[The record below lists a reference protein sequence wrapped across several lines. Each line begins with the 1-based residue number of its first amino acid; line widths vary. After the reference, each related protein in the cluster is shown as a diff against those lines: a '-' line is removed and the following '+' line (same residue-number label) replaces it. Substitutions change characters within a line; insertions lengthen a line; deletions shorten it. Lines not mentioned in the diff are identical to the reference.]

1 MSVNVRT
8 VLSKVTS
15 YLSFFSWK
23 NVKAILSPSNTTGVI
38 WQYFAGSLAWLVVV
52 GMAAMN
58 LRTYLTY
65 PANSPQ
71 VGVTYYS
78 FLTLHGWSAMLGLV
92 PNAAIAVIAY
102 SMYKNGLSI
111 RRTRLMSALFWISNL
126 GLLFAL
132 LGGPDMG
139 WYMYPPLAIED
150 NSNFHAFLLYR
161 GAMIG
166 IAYLALALNS
176 MAQTIATIVLVGD
189 AYATKPR
196 GQKLGIFAAYGVA
209 FAVIIALTLP
219 ALTAAELWYSL
230 YFLASVPVNTLL
242 WLVLFWFYGHPVVY
256 YVPFPLFGAL
266 YYYVPKFAGRE
277 LFSEKWARWNIY
289 LLAIGSMLIWVHHIQ
304 TFPIPVA
311 VRLWIN
317 LSTLILASGSGLTVL
332 NLGLTVLLSKGY
344 NFRDP
349 VGMATLMAL
358 VGFILGGVQ
367 AVPLPMFPINPI
379 VHNTYYVVGHFHLV
393 IWTLI
398 LMGFTAVFLDL
409 LRTVR
414 PGFDSDA
421 VGMMETAFSALS
433 SIYGSPWN
441 KVTNRETAIKVIA
454 RASTV
459 VTNVLRAKEGK
470 KPRIPEPSDS
480 FARSFLEASFNRTPS
495 TEEVKAMDA
504 SLILYADHEVPAS
517 TTAALVTSSTLSDM
531 YSCVVAALAALKGP
545 LHGGAA
551 EEAFKQFLEIGSPE
565 NTDQW
570 FQKKIV
576 EGKAR
581 LMGFGHRVY
590 KTYDPRAKLFKRFA
604 KQLSERNQE
613 AKKYFEIAQK
623 VEELGIQMFSQKHI
637 FPNTDFYSGVVFYA
651 LGFPVYMFTSLFALS
666 RTLGW
671 TAHVIEYVEE
681 QHRLIRP
688 RALYVGPIRREVIP
702 IELRG

>member
-38 WQYFAGSLAWLVVV
+38 WQYFAGSLAWLAVV

-102 SMYKNGLSI
+102 SMYKDGLSI

-166 IAYLALALNS
+166 IAYLSLALSS

-289 LLAIGSMLIWVHHIQ
+289 LLAIGSMLIWVHHLQ
-304 TFPIPVA
+304 TFPIPVP

-414 PGFDSDA
+414 PGFDYSKQTSMMINA
-421 VGMMETAFSALS
+421 GILLWTIPFATVGYLMSVEGYMGMLRRVIAYPTVFYPYNLAISLLAEVGIAGIVMAIGSALVEFLTYS
-433 SIYGSPWN
+433 TSRTVGVSVSGPSIG
-441 KVTNRETAIKVIA
+441 VM
-454 RASTV
+454 
-459 VTNVLRAKEGK
+459 LGEGGQ
-470 KPRIPEPSDS
+470 
-480 FARSFLEASFNRTPS
+480 
-495 TEEVKAMDA
+495 EVKGVEPKFNATLNA
-504 SLILYADHEVPAS
+504 SPS
-517 TTAALVTSSTLSDM
+517 
-531 YSCVVAALAALKGP
+531 KGVKT
-545 LHGGAA
+545 GG
-551 EEAFKQFLEIGSPE
+551 
-565 NTDQW
+565 
-570 FQKKIV
+570 
-576 EGKAR
+576 
-581 LMGFGHRVY
+581 
-590 KTYDPRAKLFKRFA
+590 
-604 KQLSERNQE
+604 
-613 AKKYFEIAQK
+613 
-623 VEELGIQMFSQKHI
+623 EL
-637 FPNTDFYSGVVFYA
+637 ND
-651 LGFPVYMFTSLFALS
+651 
-666 RTLGW
+666 
-671 TAHVIEYVEE
+671 
-681 QHRLIRP
+681 
-688 RALYVGPIRREVIP
+688 
-702 IELRG
+702 

>member
-414 PGFDSDA
+414 PGFDYSKQTSMMINA
-421 VGMMETAFSALS
+421 GILLWTIPFATVGYLMSVEGYMGMLRRVIAYPTVLYPYNLAISLLAEVGIAGIVMAIGSALVEFLTYS
-433 SIYGSPWN
+433 TSRTAGVSVSGPSIG
-441 KVTNRETAIKVIA
+441 VM
-454 RASTV
+454 
-459 VTNVLRAKEGK
+459 LGEGGQ
-470 KPRIPEPSDS
+470 
-480 FARSFLEASFNRTPS
+480 
-495 TEEVKAMDA
+495 EVKGVEPKFNAMLNA
-504 SLILYADHEVPAS
+504 SPSKGVKTGGEVN
-517 TTAALVTSSTLSDM
+517 D
-531 YSCVVAALAALKGP
+531 
-545 LHGGAA
+545 
-551 EEAFKQFLEIGSPE
+551 
-565 NTDQW
+565 
-570 FQKKIV
+570 
-576 EGKAR
+576 
-581 LMGFGHRVY
+581 
-590 KTYDPRAKLFKRFA
+590 
-604 KQLSERNQE
+604 
-613 AKKYFEIAQK
+613 
-623 VEELGIQMFSQKHI
+623 
-637 FPNTDFYSGVVFYA
+637 
-651 LGFPVYMFTSLFALS
+651 
-666 RTLGW
+666 
-671 TAHVIEYVEE
+671 
-681 QHRLIRP
+681 
-688 RALYVGPIRREVIP
+688 
-702 IELRG
+702 

>member
-38 WQYFAGSLAWLVVV
+38 WQYFAGSLAWLAVV

-102 SMYKNGLSI
+102 SMYKDGLSI

-209 FAVIIALTLP
+209 FAVVIALTLP

-289 LLAIGSMLIWVHHIQ
+289 LLAIGSMLIWVHHLQ
-304 TFPIPVA
+304 TFPIPVP

-414 PGFDSDA
+414 PGFDYSKQTSMMINA
-421 VGMMETAFSALS
+421 GILLWTIPFATVGYLMSVEGYMGMLRRVIAYPTVFYPYNLAISLLAEVGIAGIVMAIGSALVEFLTYS
-433 SIYGSPWN
+433 TSRTVGVSVSGPSIG
-441 KVTNRETAIKVIA
+441 VM
-454 RASTV
+454 
-459 VTNVLRAKEGK
+459 LGEGGQ
-470 KPRIPEPSDS
+470 
-480 FARSFLEASFNRTPS
+480 
-495 TEEVKAMDA
+495 EVKGVEPKFNATLNA
-504 SLILYADHEVPAS
+504 SPS
-517 TTAALVTSSTLSDM
+517 
-531 YSCVVAALAALKGP
+531 KGVKT
-545 LHGGAA
+545 GG
-551 EEAFKQFLEIGSPE
+551 
-565 NTDQW
+565 
-570 FQKKIV
+570 
-576 EGKAR
+576 
-581 LMGFGHRVY
+581 
-590 KTYDPRAKLFKRFA
+590 
-604 KQLSERNQE
+604 
-613 AKKYFEIAQK
+613 
-623 VEELGIQMFSQKHI
+623 EL
-637 FPNTDFYSGVVFYA
+637 ND
-651 LGFPVYMFTSLFALS
+651 
-666 RTLGW
+666 
-671 TAHVIEYVEE
+671 
-681 QHRLIRP
+681 
-688 RALYVGPIRREVIP
+688 
-702 IELRG
+702 

>member
-38 WQYFAGSLAWLVVV
+38 WQYFAGSLAWLAVV

-102 SMYKNGLSI
+102 SMYKDGLSI

-166 IAYLALALNS
+166 IAYLALALSS

-289 LLAIGSMLIWVHHIQ
+289 LLAIGSMLIWVHHLQ
-304 TFPIPVA
+304 TFPIPVP

-367 AVPLPMFPINPI
+367 AVPLPMLPINPI

-414 PGFDSDA
+414 PGFDYSKQTSMMINA
-421 VGMMETAFSALS
+421 GILLWTIPFATVGYLMSVEGYMGMLRRVIAYPTVFYPYNLAISLLAEVGIAGIVMAIGSALVEFLTYS
-433 SIYGSPWN
+433 TSRTVGVSVSGPSIG
-441 KVTNRETAIKVIA
+441 VM
-454 RASTV
+454 
-459 VTNVLRAKEGK
+459 LGEGGQ
-470 KPRIPEPSDS
+470 
-480 FARSFLEASFNRTPS
+480 
-495 TEEVKAMDA
+495 EVKGVEPKFNATLNA
-504 SLILYADHEVPAS
+504 SPS
-517 TTAALVTSSTLSDM
+517 
-531 YSCVVAALAALKGP
+531 KGVKT
-545 LHGGAA
+545 GG
-551 EEAFKQFLEIGSPE
+551 
-565 NTDQW
+565 
-570 FQKKIV
+570 
-576 EGKAR
+576 
-581 LMGFGHRVY
+581 
-590 KTYDPRAKLFKRFA
+590 
-604 KQLSERNQE
+604 
-613 AKKYFEIAQK
+613 
-623 VEELGIQMFSQKHI
+623 EL
-637 FPNTDFYSGVVFYA
+637 ND
-651 LGFPVYMFTSLFALS
+651 
-666 RTLGW
+666 
-671 TAHVIEYVEE
+671 
-681 QHRLIRP
+681 
-688 RALYVGPIRREVIP
+688 
-702 IELRG
+702 

>member
-38 WQYFAGSLAWLVVV
+38 WQYFAGSLAWLAVV

-102 SMYKNGLSI
+102 SMYKDGLSI
-111 RRTRLMSALFWISNL
+111 RRTRVMSALFWISNL

-166 IAYLALALNS
+166 IAYLALALSS

-289 LLAIGSMLIWVHHIQ
+289 LLAIGSMLIWVHHLQ
-304 TFPIPVA
+304 TFPIPVP

-414 PGFDSDA
+414 PGFDYSKQTSMMINA
-421 VGMMETAFSALS
+421 GILLWTIPFATVGYLMSVEGYMGMLRRVIAYPTVFYPYNLAISLLAEVGIAGIVMAIGSALVEFLTYS
-433 SIYGSPWN
+433 TSRTVGVSVSGPSIG
-441 KVTNRETAIKVIA
+441 VM
-454 RASTV
+454 
-459 VTNVLRAKEGK
+459 LGEGGQ
-470 KPRIPEPSDS
+470 
-480 FARSFLEASFNRTPS
+480 
-495 TEEVKAMDA
+495 EVKGVEPKFNATLNA
-504 SLILYADHEVPAS
+504 SPS
-517 TTAALVTSSTLSDM
+517 
-531 YSCVVAALAALKGP
+531 KGVKT
-545 LHGGAA
+545 GG
-551 EEAFKQFLEIGSPE
+551 
-565 NTDQW
+565 
-570 FQKKIV
+570 
-576 EGKAR
+576 
-581 LMGFGHRVY
+581 
-590 KTYDPRAKLFKRFA
+590 
-604 KQLSERNQE
+604 
-613 AKKYFEIAQK
+613 
-623 VEELGIQMFSQKHI
+623 EL
-637 FPNTDFYSGVVFYA
+637 ND
-651 LGFPVYMFTSLFALS
+651 
-666 RTLGW
+666 
-671 TAHVIEYVEE
+671 
-681 QHRLIRP
+681 
-688 RALYVGPIRREVIP
+688 
-702 IELRG
+702 

>member
-38 WQYFAGSLAWLVVV
+38 WQYFAGSLAWLAVV

-92 PNAAIAVIAY
+92 PNAALAVIAY
-102 SMYKNGLSI
+102 SMYKDGLSI

-166 IAYLALALNS
+166 IAYLALALSS
-176 MAQTIATIVLVGD
+176 MAQTIATIVLIGD

-219 ALTAAELWYSL
+219 ALTAAEIWYSL

-289 LLAIGSMLIWVHHIQ
+289 LLAIGSMLIWVHHLQ
-304 TFPIPVA
+304 TFPIPVP

-367 AVPLPMFPINPI
+367 AVPLPMFPVNPI

-414 PGFDSDA
+414 PGFDYSKQTSMMINA
-421 VGMMETAFSALS
+421 GILLWTIPFATVGYLMSVEGYMGMLRRVIAYPTVFYPYNLAISLLAEVGIAGIVMAIGSALVEFLTYS
-433 SIYGSPWN
+433 TSRTVGVSVSGPSIG
-441 KVTNRETAIKVIA
+441 VM
-454 RASTV
+454 
-459 VTNVLRAKEGK
+459 LGEGGQ
-470 KPRIPEPSDS
+470 
-480 FARSFLEASFNRTPS
+480 
-495 TEEVKAMDA
+495 EVKGVEPKFNATLNA
-504 SLILYADHEVPAS
+504 SHS
-517 TTAALVTSSTLSDM
+517 
-531 YSCVVAALAALKGP
+531 KGVKT
-545 LHGGAA
+545 GG
-551 EEAFKQFLEIGSPE
+551 
-565 NTDQW
+565 
-570 FQKKIV
+570 
-576 EGKAR
+576 
-581 LMGFGHRVY
+581 
-590 KTYDPRAKLFKRFA
+590 
-604 KQLSERNQE
+604 
-613 AKKYFEIAQK
+613 
-623 VEELGIQMFSQKHI
+623 EL
-637 FPNTDFYSGVVFYA
+637 ND
-651 LGFPVYMFTSLFALS
+651 
-666 RTLGW
+666 
-671 TAHVIEYVEE
+671 
-681 QHRLIRP
+681 
-688 RALYVGPIRREVIP
+688 
-702 IELRG
+702 

>member
-38 WQYFAGSLAWLVVV
+38 WQYFAGSLAWLAVV

-102 SMYKNGLSI
+102 SMYKDGLSI

-166 IAYLALALNS
+166 IAYLALALSS

-289 LLAIGSMLIWVHHIQ
+289 LLAIGSMLIWVHHLQ
-304 TFPIPVA
+304 TFPIPVL

-367 AVPLPMFPINPI
+367 AVPLPMLPINPI

-414 PGFDSDA
+414 PGFDYSKQTSMMINA
-421 VGMMETAFSALS
+421 GILLWTIPFATVGYLMSVEGYMGMLRRVIAYPTVFYPYNLAISLLAEVGIAGIVMAIGSALVEFLTYS
-433 SIYGSPWN
+433 TSRTVGVSVSGPSIG
-441 KVTNRETAIKVIA
+441 VM
-454 RASTV
+454 
-459 VTNVLRAKEGK
+459 LGEGGQ
-470 KPRIPEPSDS
+470 
-480 FARSFLEASFNRTPS
+480 
-495 TEEVKAMDA
+495 EVKGVEPKFNATLNA
-504 SLILYADHEVPAS
+504 SPS
-517 TTAALVTSSTLSDM
+517 
-531 YSCVVAALAALKGP
+531 KGVKT
-545 LHGGAA
+545 GG
-551 EEAFKQFLEIGSPE
+551 
-565 NTDQW
+565 
-570 FQKKIV
+570 
-576 EGKAR
+576 
-581 LMGFGHRVY
+581 
-590 KTYDPRAKLFKRFA
+590 
-604 KQLSERNQE
+604 
-613 AKKYFEIAQK
+613 
-623 VEELGIQMFSQKHI
+623 EL
-637 FPNTDFYSGVVFYA
+637 ND
-651 LGFPVYMFTSLFALS
+651 
-666 RTLGW
+666 
-671 TAHVIEYVEE
+671 
-681 QHRLIRP
+681 
-688 RALYVGPIRREVIP
+688 
-702 IELRG
+702 

>member
-38 WQYFAGSLAWLVVV
+38 WQYFAGSLAWLAVV

-102 SMYKNGLSI
+102 SMYKDGLSI

-166 IAYLALALNS
+166 IAYLALALSS

-289 LLAIGSMLIWVHHIQ
+289 LLAIGSMLIWVHHLQ
-304 TFPIPVA
+304 TFPIPVP

-414 PGFDSDA
+414 PGFDYSKQTSMMINA
-421 VGMMETAFSALS
+421 GILLWTIPFATVGYLMSVEGYMGMLRRVIAYPTVFYPYNLAISLLAEVGIAGIVMAIGSALVEFLT
-433 SIYGSPWN
+433 Y
-441 KVTNRETAIKVIA
+441 
-454 RASTV
+454 ST
-459 VTNVLRAKEGK
+459 
-470 KPRIPEPSDS
+470 
-480 FARSFLEASFNRTPS
+480 
-495 TEEVKAMDA
+495 
-504 SLILYADHEVPAS
+504 
-517 TTAALVTSSTLSDM
+517 
-531 YSCVVAALAALKGP
+531 
-545 LHGGAA
+545 
-551 EEAFKQFLEIGSPE
+551 
-565 NTDQW
+565 
-570 FQKKIV
+570 
-576 EGKAR
+576 
-581 LMGFGHRVY
+581 
-590 KTYDPRAKLFKRFA
+590 
-604 KQLSERNQE
+604 
-613 AKKYFEIAQK
+613 
-623 VEELGIQMFSQKHI
+623 
-637 FPNTDFYSGVVFYA
+637 
-651 LGFPVYMFTSLFALS
+651 S
-666 RTLGW
+666 RTVGVSVSGPSIGVMLGEGGQE
-671 TAHVIEYVEE
+671 VRGVEPKFNAT
-681 QHRLIRP
+681 LNASP
-688 RALYVGPIRREVIP
+688 SKGVKTGG
-702 IELRG
+702 ELND

>member
-38 WQYFAGSLAWLVVV
+38 WQYFAGSLAWLAVV

-166 IAYLALALNS
+166 IAYLALALSS
-176 MAQTIATIVLVGD
+176 MAQTIATIVLIGD

-219 ALTAAELWYSL
+219 ALTAAEIWYSL

-289 LLAIGSMLIWVHHIQ
+289 LLAIGSMLIWVHHLQ
-304 TFPIPVA
+304 TFPIPVP

-414 PGFDSDA
+414 PGFDYSKQTSMMINA
-421 VGMMETAFSALS
+421 GILLWTIPFATVGYLMSVEGYMGMLRRVIAYPTVFYPYNLAISLLAEVGIAGIVMAIGSALVEFLTYS
-433 SIYGSPWN
+433 TSRTVGVSVSGPSIG
-441 KVTNRETAIKVIA
+441 VM
-454 RASTV
+454 
-459 VTNVLRAKEGK
+459 LGEGGQ
-470 KPRIPEPSDS
+470 
-480 FARSFLEASFNRTPS
+480 
-495 TEEVKAMDA
+495 EVKGVEPKFNATLNA
-504 SLILYADHEVPAS
+504 SHS
-517 TTAALVTSSTLSDM
+517 
-531 YSCVVAALAALKGP
+531 KGVKT
-545 LHGGAA
+545 GG
-551 EEAFKQFLEIGSPE
+551 
-565 NTDQW
+565 
-570 FQKKIV
+570 
-576 EGKAR
+576 
-581 LMGFGHRVY
+581 
-590 KTYDPRAKLFKRFA
+590 
-604 KQLSERNQE
+604 
-613 AKKYFEIAQK
+613 
-623 VEELGIQMFSQKHI
+623 EL
-637 FPNTDFYSGVVFYA
+637 ND
-651 LGFPVYMFTSLFALS
+651 
-666 RTLGW
+666 
-671 TAHVIEYVEE
+671 
-681 QHRLIRP
+681 
-688 RALYVGPIRREVIP
+688 
-702 IELRG
+702 

>member
-38 WQYFAGSLAWLVVV
+38 WQYFAGSLAWLAVV

-102 SMYKNGLSI
+102 SMYKDGLSI

-166 IAYLALALNS
+166 IAYLALALSS

-219 ALTAAELWYSL
+219 ALTAAEIWYSL

-289 LLAIGSMLIWVHHIQ
+289 LLAIGSMLIWVHHLQ
-304 TFPIPVA
+304 TFPIPVP

-367 AVPLPMFPINPI
+367 AVPLPMFAINPI

-414 PGFDSDA
+414 PGFDYSKQTSMMINA
-421 VGMMETAFSALS
+421 GILLWTIPFATVGYLMSVEGYMGMLRRVIAYPTVFYPYNLAISLLAEVGIAGIVMAIGSALVEFLTYS
-433 SIYGSPWN
+433 TSRTVGVSVSGPSIG
-441 KVTNRETAIKVIA
+441 VM
-454 RASTV
+454 
-459 VTNVLRAKEGK
+459 LGEGGQ
-470 KPRIPEPSDS
+470 
-480 FARSFLEASFNRTPS
+480 
-495 TEEVKAMDA
+495 EVKGVEPKFNATLNA
-504 SLILYADHEVPAS
+504 SPS
-517 TTAALVTSSTLSDM
+517 
-531 YSCVVAALAALKGP
+531 KGVKT
-545 LHGGAA
+545 GG
-551 EEAFKQFLEIGSPE
+551 
-565 NTDQW
+565 
-570 FQKKIV
+570 
-576 EGKAR
+576 
-581 LMGFGHRVY
+581 
-590 KTYDPRAKLFKRFA
+590 
-604 KQLSERNQE
+604 
-613 AKKYFEIAQK
+613 
-623 VEELGIQMFSQKHI
+623 EL
-637 FPNTDFYSGVVFYA
+637 ND
-651 LGFPVYMFTSLFALS
+651 
-666 RTLGW
+666 
-671 TAHVIEYVEE
+671 
-681 QHRLIRP
+681 
-688 RALYVGPIRREVIP
+688 
-702 IELRG
+702 

>member
-38 WQYFAGSLAWLVVV
+38 WQYFAGSLAWLAVV

-414 PGFDSDA
+414 PGFDYSKQTSMMINA
-421 VGMMETAFSALS
+421 GILLWTIPFATVGYLMSVEGYMGMLRRVIAYPTVLYPYNLAISLLAEVGIAGIVMAIGSALVEFLTYS
-433 SIYGSPWN
+433 TSRTAGVSVSGPSIG
-441 KVTNRETAIKVIA
+441 VM
-454 RASTV
+454 
-459 VTNVLRAKEGK
+459 LGEGGQ
-470 KPRIPEPSDS
+470 
-480 FARSFLEASFNRTPS
+480 
-495 TEEVKAMDA
+495 EVKGVEPKFNATLNA
-504 SLILYADHEVPAS
+504 SPS
-517 TTAALVTSSTLSDM
+517 
-531 YSCVVAALAALKGP
+531 KGVKT
-545 LHGGAA
+545 GG
-551 EEAFKQFLEIGSPE
+551 
-565 NTDQW
+565 
-570 FQKKIV
+570 
-576 EGKAR
+576 
-581 LMGFGHRVY
+581 
-590 KTYDPRAKLFKRFA
+590 
-604 KQLSERNQE
+604 
-613 AKKYFEIAQK
+613 
-623 VEELGIQMFSQKHI
+623 EL
-637 FPNTDFYSGVVFYA
+637 ND
-651 LGFPVYMFTSLFALS
+651 
-666 RTLGW
+666 
-671 TAHVIEYVEE
+671 
-681 QHRLIRP
+681 
-688 RALYVGPIRREVIP
+688 
-702 IELRG
+702 

>member
-78 FLTLHGWSAMLGLV
+78 FLTLHGWSAMFGLV

-209 FAVIIALTLP
+209 FAVVIALTLP

-414 PGFDSDA
+414 PGFDYSKQTSMMINA
-421 VGMMETAFSALS
+421 GILLWTIPFATVGYLMSVEGYMGMLRRVIAYPTVLYPYNLAISLLAEVGIAGIVMAIGSALVEFLTYS
-433 SIYGSPWN
+433 TSRTAGVSVSGPSIG
-441 KVTNRETAIKVIA
+441 VM
-454 RASTV
+454 
-459 VTNVLRAKEGK
+459 LGEGGQ
-470 KPRIPEPSDS
+470 
-480 FARSFLEASFNRTPS
+480 
-495 TEEVKAMDA
+495 EVKGVEPKFNATLNA
-504 SLILYADHEVPAS
+504 SPS
-517 TTAALVTSSTLSDM
+517 
-531 YSCVVAALAALKGP
+531 KGVKT
-545 LHGGAA
+545 GG
-551 EEAFKQFLEIGSPE
+551 
-565 NTDQW
+565 
-570 FQKKIV
+570 
-576 EGKAR
+576 
-581 LMGFGHRVY
+581 
-590 KTYDPRAKLFKRFA
+590 
-604 KQLSERNQE
+604 
-613 AKKYFEIAQK
+613 
-623 VEELGIQMFSQKHI
+623 EL
-637 FPNTDFYSGVVFYA
+637 ND
-651 LGFPVYMFTSLFALS
+651 
-666 RTLGW
+666 
-671 TAHVIEYVEE
+671 
-681 QHRLIRP
+681 
-688 RALYVGPIRREVIP
+688 
-702 IELRG
+702 

>member
-78 FLTLHGWSAMLGLV
+78 FLTLHGWSAMFGLV

-102 SMYKNGLSI
+102 SMYKDGLSI

-414 PGFDSDA
+414 PGFDYSKQTSMMINA
-421 VGMMETAFSALS
+421 GILLWTIPFATVGYLMSVEGYMGMLRRVIAYPTVFYPYNLAISLLAEVGIAGIVMAIGSALVEFLTYS
-433 SIYGSPWN
+433 TSRTAGVSVSGPSIG
-441 KVTNRETAIKVIA
+441 VM
-454 RASTV
+454 
-459 VTNVLRAKEGK
+459 LGEGGQ
-470 KPRIPEPSDS
+470 
-480 FARSFLEASFNRTPS
+480 
-495 TEEVKAMDA
+495 EVKGVEPKFNATLNA
-504 SLILYADHEVPAS
+504 SPS
-517 TTAALVTSSTLSDM
+517 
-531 YSCVVAALAALKGP
+531 KGVKT
-545 LHGGAA
+545 GG
-551 EEAFKQFLEIGSPE
+551 
-565 NTDQW
+565 
-570 FQKKIV
+570 
-576 EGKAR
+576 
-581 LMGFGHRVY
+581 
-590 KTYDPRAKLFKRFA
+590 
-604 KQLSERNQE
+604 
-613 AKKYFEIAQK
+613 
-623 VEELGIQMFSQKHI
+623 EL
-637 FPNTDFYSGVVFYA
+637 ND
-651 LGFPVYMFTSLFALS
+651 
-666 RTLGW
+666 
-671 TAHVIEYVEE
+671 
-681 QHRLIRP
+681 
-688 RALYVGPIRREVIP
+688 
-702 IELRG
+702 

>member
-414 PGFDSDA
+414 PGFDYSKQTSMMINA
-421 VGMMETAFSALS
+421 GILLWTIPFATVGYLMSVEGYMGMLRRVIAYPTVLYPYNLAISLLAEVGIAGIVMAIGSALVEFLTYS
-433 SIYGSPWN
+433 TSRTAGVSVSGPSIG
-441 KVTNRETAIKVIA
+441 VM
-454 RASTV
+454 
-459 VTNVLRAKEGK
+459 LGEGGQ
-470 KPRIPEPSDS
+470 
-480 FARSFLEASFNRTPS
+480 
-495 TEEVKAMDA
+495 EVKGVEPKFNATLNA
-504 SLILYADHEVPAS
+504 SPS
-517 TTAALVTSSTLSDM
+517 
-531 YSCVVAALAALKGP
+531 KGVKT
-545 LHGGAA
+545 GG
-551 EEAFKQFLEIGSPE
+551 
-565 NTDQW
+565 
-570 FQKKIV
+570 
-576 EGKAR
+576 
-581 LMGFGHRVY
+581 
-590 KTYDPRAKLFKRFA
+590 
-604 KQLSERNQE
+604 
-613 AKKYFEIAQK
+613 
-623 VEELGIQMFSQKHI
+623 EL
-637 FPNTDFYSGVVFYA
+637 ND
-651 LGFPVYMFTSLFALS
+651 
-666 RTLGW
+666 
-671 TAHVIEYVEE
+671 
-681 QHRLIRP
+681 
-688 RALYVGPIRREVIP
+688 
-702 IELRG
+702 

>member
-38 WQYFAGSLAWLVVV
+38 WQYFAGSLAWLAVV

-102 SMYKNGLSI
+102 SMYKDGLSI

-166 IAYLALALNS
+166 IAYLALALSS

-289 LLAIGSMLIWVHHIQ
+289 LLAIGSMLIWVHHLQ
-304 TFPIPVA
+304 TFPIPVP

-414 PGFDSDA
+414 PGFDYSKQTSMMINA
-421 VGMMETAFSALS
+421 GILLWTIPFATVGYLMSVEGYMGMLRRVIAYPTVFYPYNLAISLLAEVGIAGIVMAIGSALVEFLTYS
-433 SIYGSPWN
+433 TSRTVGVSVSGPSIG
-441 KVTNRETAIKVIA
+441 VM
-454 RASTV
+454 
-459 VTNVLRAKEGK
+459 LGEGGQ
-470 KPRIPEPSDS
+470 
-480 FARSFLEASFNRTPS
+480 
-495 TEEVKAMDA
+495 EVKGVEPKFNATLNA
-504 SLILYADHEVPAS
+504 SPS
-517 TTAALVTSSTLSDM
+517 
-531 YSCVVAALAALKGP
+531 KGVKT
-545 LHGGAA
+545 GG
-551 EEAFKQFLEIGSPE
+551 
-565 NTDQW
+565 
-570 FQKKIV
+570 
-576 EGKAR
+576 
-581 LMGFGHRVY
+581 
-590 KTYDPRAKLFKRFA
+590 
-604 KQLSERNQE
+604 
-613 AKKYFEIAQK
+613 
-623 VEELGIQMFSQKHI
+623 EL
-637 FPNTDFYSGVVFYA
+637 ND
-651 LGFPVYMFTSLFALS
+651 
-666 RTLGW
+666 
-671 TAHVIEYVEE
+671 
-681 QHRLIRP
+681 
-688 RALYVGPIRREVIP
+688 
-702 IELRG
+702 

>member
-38 WQYFAGSLAWLVVV
+38 WQYFAGSLAWLAVV

-102 SMYKNGLSI
+102 SMYKDGLSI

-166 IAYLALALNS
+166 IAYLALALSS
-176 MAQTIATIVLVGD
+176 MAQTIATIVLIGD

-219 ALTAAELWYSL
+219 ALTAAEIWYSL

-289 LLAIGSMLIWVHHIQ
+289 LLAIGSMLIWVHHLQ
-304 TFPIPVA
+304 TFPIPVP

-414 PGFDSDA
+414 PGFDYSKQTSMMINA
-421 VGMMETAFSALS
+421 GILLWTIPFATVGYLMSVEGYMGMLRRVIAYPTVFYPYNLAISLLAEVGIAGIVMAIGSALVEFLTYS
-433 SIYGSPWN
+433 TSRTVGVSVSGPSIG
-441 KVTNRETAIKVIA
+441 VM
-454 RASTV
+454 
-459 VTNVLRAKEGK
+459 LGEGGQ
-470 KPRIPEPSDS
+470 
-480 FARSFLEASFNRTPS
+480 
-495 TEEVKAMDA
+495 EVKGVEPKFNATLNA
-504 SLILYADHEVPAS
+504 SHS
-517 TTAALVTSSTLSDM
+517 
-531 YSCVVAALAALKGP
+531 KGVKT
-545 LHGGAA
+545 GG
-551 EEAFKQFLEIGSPE
+551 
-565 NTDQW
+565 
-570 FQKKIV
+570 
-576 EGKAR
+576 
-581 LMGFGHRVY
+581 
-590 KTYDPRAKLFKRFA
+590 
-604 KQLSERNQE
+604 
-613 AKKYFEIAQK
+613 
-623 VEELGIQMFSQKHI
+623 EL
-637 FPNTDFYSGVVFYA
+637 ND
-651 LGFPVYMFTSLFALS
+651 
-666 RTLGW
+666 
-671 TAHVIEYVEE
+671 
-681 QHRLIRP
+681 
-688 RALYVGPIRREVIP
+688 
-702 IELRG
+702 

>member
-38 WQYFAGSLAWLVVV
+38 WQYFAGSLAWLAVV

-166 IAYLALALNS
+166 IAYLALALSS
-176 MAQTIATIVLVGD
+176 MAQTIATIVLIGD

-219 ALTAAELWYSL
+219 ALTAAEIWYSL

-289 LLAIGSMLIWVHHIQ
+289 LLAIGSMLIWVHHLQ
-304 TFPIPVA
+304 TFPIPVP

-367 AVPLPMFPINPI
+367 AVPLPMFPVNPI

-414 PGFDSDA
+414 PGFDYSKQTSMMINA
-421 VGMMETAFSALS
+421 GILLWTIPFATVGYLMSVEGYMGMLRRVIAYPTVFYPYNLAISLLAEVGIAGIVMAIGSALVEFLTYS
-433 SIYGSPWN
+433 TSRTVGVSVSGPSIG
-441 KVTNRETAIKVIA
+441 VM
-454 RASTV
+454 
-459 VTNVLRAKEGK
+459 LGEGGQ
-470 KPRIPEPSDS
+470 
-480 FARSFLEASFNRTPS
+480 
-495 TEEVKAMDA
+495 EVKGVEPKFNATLNA
-504 SLILYADHEVPAS
+504 SHS
-517 TTAALVTSSTLSDM
+517 
-531 YSCVVAALAALKGP
+531 KGVKT
-545 LHGGAA
+545 GG
-551 EEAFKQFLEIGSPE
+551 
-565 NTDQW
+565 
-570 FQKKIV
+570 
-576 EGKAR
+576 
-581 LMGFGHRVY
+581 
-590 KTYDPRAKLFKRFA
+590 
-604 KQLSERNQE
+604 
-613 AKKYFEIAQK
+613 
-623 VEELGIQMFSQKHI
+623 EL
-637 FPNTDFYSGVVFYA
+637 ND
-651 LGFPVYMFTSLFALS
+651 
-666 RTLGW
+666 
-671 TAHVIEYVEE
+671 
-681 QHRLIRP
+681 
-688 RALYVGPIRREVIP
+688 
-702 IELRG
+702 